1 MGMLSTEVFKSPCK
15 HPNGLQWTK
24 DGLYVIDQ
32 ELDDIYLLEESG
44 KILNRLSTITENG
57 SGITVG
63 GGYIWTASNG
73 ETQARPFK
81 KTDTHKG
88 LIYKLNINTGDYI
101 DKFETPDG
109 GGVHGLEWDDGII
122 WITAFNPKAIY
133 KVDAE
138 TYKILGRFLV
148 REERLHGLARQ
159 DQGIWCAH
167 TSTKKIIKYDIN
179 NGSIL
184 DSIQL
189 DKDDPY
195 PHGMSIKKDKIW
207 ISDAN
212 FGGKMHSNTLMGK
225 PSFATIN
232 L

>member
-1 MGMLSTEVFKSPCK
+1 MISKEVFSSPCK
-15 HPNGLQWTK
+15 HPNGLQWTEK
-24 DGLYVIDQ
+24 GLYVMDQ
-32 ELDDIYLLEESG
+32 ELDDVY
-44 KILNRLSTITENG
+44 ILDEKGSIKNKLQTITENG

-63 GGYIWTASNG
+63 GRFIWTASNG
-73 ETQARPFK
+73 ETQARSFRP
-81 KTDTHKG
+81 TDTHKG
-88 LIYKLNINTGDYI
+88 LIYKLDQETGEYV
-101 DKFETPDG
+101 DKFSTPDG
-109 GGVHGLEWDDGII
+109 GGIHGIEWDEGFI

-138 TYKILGRFLV
+138 TYEIVSRFLV
-148 REERLHGLARQ
+148 EEERLHGLARHEN
-159 DQGIWCAH
+159 GIWCAH

-212 FGGKMHSNTLMGK
+212 FGGKLHSNTLMGK
-225 PSFATIN
+225 PSFATIS

>member
-1 MGMLSTEVFKSPCK
+1 MITSEVFSSPCK
-15 HPNGLQWTK
+15 HPNGLQWTEN
-24 DGLYVIDQ
+24 GLYVMDQ
-32 ELDDIYLLEESG
+32 ELDDVY
-44 KILNRLSTITENG
+44 ILDEKGNTKNKLQTITENG

-63 GGYIWTASNG
+63 GGFIWTASNG
-73 ETQARPFK
+73 ETQARSFR

-88 LIYKLNINTGDYI
+88 LIYKLDLDTGEYV
-101 DKFETPDG
+101 DKFPTPDRG
-109 GGVHGLEWDDGII
+109 GIHGIEWDEGFI

-138 TYKILGRFLV
+138 TYEIISRFLV
-148 REERLHGLARQ
+148 EEERLHGLARQ
-159 DQGIWCAH
+159 DKGIWCAH
-167 TSTKKIIKYDIN
+167 TSTKKIIKYDID

-184 DSIQL
+184 DTIQL

-195 PHGMSIKKDKIW
+195 PHGMSIKKDKMW
-207 ISDAN
+207 ISDSN
-212 FGGKMHSNTLMGK
+212 FGGKLHSNTLMGK

>member
-1 MGMLSTEVFKSPCK
+1 MLSTEVFKSPCK

-88 LIYKLNINTGDYI
+88 LIYKLNINTGEYI

-167 TSTKKIIKYDIN
+167 TSTKKIIKYDIT
-179 NGSIL
+179 NGSVINE
-184 DSIQL
+184 IQL
-189 DKDDPY
+189 EEDDPF
-195 PHGMSIKKDKIW
+195 PHGMSIKGNKMW

-212 FGGKMHSNTLMGK
+212 FGGKMHNNTLMGK
-225 PSFATIN
+225 PSFNTIE